1 MGLSDEEKLRTLA
14 ALEASG
20 GNISAAARDLGLPRK
35 TVANRANGLKQST
48 RIIDDEGFYVRERS
62 TLRDADGNVKLEW
75 EKTALD
81 KEHIEELTRAMI
93 EALVSEVPPASPQ
106 TFPLSEIEDQL
117 SCYLLGD
124 AHLGC
129 YSWLEQTGA
138 DFDTYIAKR
147 DIANAT
153 RTLVRAAPA
162 SKHAMIVNLGDYF
175 HADSQAG
182 ETPKSKNR
190 LDTDTRWA
198 QVIQVGVKVQVMMI
212 DEALTKHE
220 TVEYVPVPGNHD
232 PNAAVLFA
240 QIIAAHYRN
249 EPRVKV
255 DLRPKSFR
263 SFRFGR
269 NLIGICHGDGGKPE
283 EYAGMLAVE
292 AREDWGQCEFRY
304 VWHGHFHHKRQIE
317 KLQTIIECFRTL
329 AARDQ
334 WHAHN
339 GYLAGRE
346 MQQITLHREFGE
358 IGRCVASL
366 RRIGGGEYGAQTS
379 YEEMAI

>member
-81 KEHIEELTRAMI
+81 KEHLKEMAEAMI
-93 EALVSEVPPASPQ
+93 AALVKGAPSCEPRPA
-106 TFPLSEIEDQL
+106 PLTQIEDQL
-117 SCYLLGD
+117 ACYLLGD
-124 AHLGC
+124 AHIGC

-147 DIANAT
+147 DIVNAA

-198 QVIQVGVKVQVMMI
+198 QVIQVGVMVQVIMI

-263 SFRFGR
+263 HFRFGR
-269 NLIGICHGDGGKPE
+269 NLIGVCHGDGGKPE

-304 VWHGHFHHKRQIE
+304 VWHGHLHHRRMIE

-346 MQQITLHREFGE
+346 MQQITLHKEFGE

-366 RRIGGGEYGAQTS
+366 RRIGGGDNGAQTS
-379 YEEMAI
+379 YEEVAV

>member
-1 MGLSDEEKLRTLA
+1 MGLSDEERLRTLA

-35 TVANRANGLKQST
+35 TVANRANGLKQS
-48 RIIDDEGFYVRERS
+48 RIDEDGFYVKARS
-62 TLRDADGNVKLEW
+62 TLYDRTTGEAKLEW
-75 EKTALD
+75 VKEEID
-81 KEHIEELTRAMI
+81 KARLEEMTRALI
-93 EALVSEVPPASPQ
+93 EALVSEVPPAPPRP
-106 TFPLSEIEDQL
+106 FPLSEIEDQL

-162 SKHAMIVNLGDYF
+162 SKHCMIVNLGDYF

-346 MQQITLHREFGE
+346 MQQITLHKEFGE

-379 YEEMAI
+379 YQEMAI